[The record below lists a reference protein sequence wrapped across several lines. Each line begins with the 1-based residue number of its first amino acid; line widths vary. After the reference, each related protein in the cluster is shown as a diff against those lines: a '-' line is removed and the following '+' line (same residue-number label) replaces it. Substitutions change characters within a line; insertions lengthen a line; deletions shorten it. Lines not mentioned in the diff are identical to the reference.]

1 MSNLMRQTAGEYY
14 MNVLYGHLKPSYCYN
29 CGVPID
35 KDRKA
40 DNATMLRRKH
50 RRNIK
55 GVK

>member
-1 MSNLMRQTAGEYY
+1 MSNLTAGEYY
-14 MNVLYGHLKPSYCYN
+14 MKVLYGHLKPSYCYN

-50 RRNIK
+50 RRNTK